1 MKDNED
7 WRQEYLEMKVHDQK
21 SKQLLQHGAKS
32 LSQSWYLQAMYI
44 DYKKRKGIRDPEPPN
59 CQSSFK
65 EFESRINQQ
74 KIKRRINDGHEK
86 RDEIKNAN

>member
-21 SKQLLQHGAKS
+21 SKQLLQQGAKS

-44 DYKKRKGIRDPEPPN
+44 DYKKRKGSRDPEPPN

-65 EFESRINQQ
+65 EFEDRINKSTINQQ
-74 KIKRRINDGHEK
+74 SINQ
-86 RDEIKNAN
+86 DEN

>member
-1 MKDNED
+1 MKDNDD

-44 DYKKRKGIRDPEPPN
+44 DYKKRKGI
-59 CQSSFK
+59 
-65 EFESRINQQ
+65 
-74 KIKRRINDGHEK
+74 G
-86 RDEIKNAN
+86 

>member
-1 MKDNED
+1 MKDNDD

-32 LSQSWYLQAMYI
+32 LSQSWYIGAMYNEWKKMKG
-44 DYKKRKGIRDPEPPN
+44 YKTPEPPN

-65 EFESRINQQ
+65 EFEDRINKSTINQQ
-74 KIKRRINDGHEK
+74 SINQEQ
-86 RDEIKNAN
+86 E

>member
-1 MKDNED
+1 MKDNDD
-7 WRQEYLEMKVHDQK
+7 WKQEYLEMKVHDQK
-21 SKQLLQHGAKS
+21 SKQLLQQGAKS

-65 EFESRINQQ
+65 EFESRINQST
-74 KIKRRINDGHEK
+74 INKPE
-86 RDEIKNAN
+86 DESD

>member
-1 MKDNED
+1 MKDKS
-7 WRQEYLEMKVHDQK
+7 WRQEYLGMKVHSQK
-21 SKQLLQHGAKS
+21 TRELLENGPKS

>member
-21 SKQLLQHGAKS
+21 SKQL
-32 LSQSWYLQAMYI
+32 LQAMYI

-65 EFESRINQQ
+65 EFEDRINKSTINQQ
-74 KIKRRINDGHEK
+74 SINQDEK
-86 RDEIKNAN
+86 